1 MKGIKAVGL
10 IAFVS
15 MAFTIKAKA
24 PDDEFC
30 GIKNTTFQAGEEI
43 SYTVYYAVAGIYI
56 DAGNAT
62 FTNVLEKMNGR
73 PVYHIAGVGEQ
84 IHLMTG
90 YIR

>member
-1 MKGIKAVGL
+1 MKGFKTLGL

-73 PVYHIAGVGEQ
+73 SVYHIAGVGKTNPS
-84 IHLMTG
+84 MTG
-90 YIR
+90 YIK